1 MRIVAV
7 SFSGPSS
14 RSRRSIPLAHVG
26 VNVLLHAHLARVRI
40 ALLRACHPVVGPAEE
55 RRRRGKDKR
64 RDAATV
70 GLPEAD
76 RVTDTV
82 FPLSLNMRH
91 NLSAHPCP
99 PPPR

>member
-55 RRRRGKDKR
+55 RRRRGFWINDATPR
-64 RDAATV
+64 RLAFPRLTV
-70 GLPEAD
+70 
-76 RVTDTV
+76 
-82 FPLSLNMRH
+82 
-91 NLSAHPCP
+91 
-99 PPPR
+99 